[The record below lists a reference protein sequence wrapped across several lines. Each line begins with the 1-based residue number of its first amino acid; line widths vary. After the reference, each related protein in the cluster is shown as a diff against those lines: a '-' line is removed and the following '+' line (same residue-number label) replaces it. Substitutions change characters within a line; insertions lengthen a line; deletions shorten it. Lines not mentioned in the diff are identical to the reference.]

1 VEYLPDQNQH
11 DQGAEEPAP
20 GIFDR
25 VNNYLLLLYAVA
37 CFFMYF
43 SVTGLLIIRGNLIL
57 SLILPGIIAF
67 VIPMILLSRRFSLS
81 FRREY
86 RVGSPDIA
94 TTALVLIVAGGS
106 ILPVDA
112 ISSYFERMHPP
123 NADYIN
129 FLLSIKPK
137 GLLALIATG
146 LGTVIITPFG
156 EELLFRGF
164 VQRIFQRNMQGY
176 LAVTLASIIFGLCHF
191 SVALLP
197 GVILLGALFGYLFYR
212 TGNLLYPVIAHALY
226 NLVSLIRLNEMP
238 ESAIEAAEISS
249 PPLPWTA
256 ISLFALCSGIY
267 FLERHHA
274 DLDDAQRT

>member
-1 VEYLPDQNQH
+1 MPNQNEH
-11 DQGAEEPAP
+11 DQGPEEPAP

-25 VNNYLLLLYAVA
+25 VNNYLLLLYAIA

-43 SVTGLLIIRGNLIL
+43 SVSGILIIRGNLIL

-86 RVGSPDIA
+86 RVEVPDLG
-94 TTALVLIVAGGS
+94 TMTLVLIVAGGS

-112 ISSYFERMHPP
+112 ISSYFEKMHPP
-123 NADYIN
+123 NDDYIN

-137 GLLALIATG
+137 GFLALMATG

-164 VQRIFQRNMQGY
+164 IQRIFQRNMQGY
-176 LAVTLASIIFGLCHF
+176 LAVALSSIVFGLCHF
-191 SVALLP
+191 SIALLP

-212 TGNLLYPVIAHALY
+212 TGNLLYPVVAHALY
-226 NLVSLIRLNEMP
+226 NLVSLIRLYEMP

-249 PPLPWTA
+249 PPVVWTV
-256 ISLFALCSGIY
+256 ISIFALSAGIY

-274 DLDDAQRT
+274 EQDAAPRT

>member
-1 VEYLPDQNQH
+1 MPNQNENDQSP
-11 DQGAEEPAP
+11 EEPAP

-43 SVTGLLIIRGNLIL
+43 SVSGILIIRGNLIL

-86 RVGSPDIA
+86 RVEMPDLA
-94 TTALVLIVAGGS
+94 TTVLVLIVAGGS

-123 NADYIN
+123 DADYIN

-137 GLLALIATG
+137 GVLALIATG
-146 LGTVIITPFG
+146 FGTVIITPFG

-197 GVILLGALFGYLFYR
+197 GVVLLGAMFGYLFYR
-212 TGNLLYPVIAHALY
+212 TGNLLYPVFAHAVY
-226 NLVSLIRLNEMP
+226 NLVSLIRLHEMP
-238 ESAIEAAEISS
+238 ESVIEAAEISS
-249 PPLPWTA
+249 PSVFWTV
-256 ISLFALCSGIY
+256 ISIFALLGGIY

-274 DLDDAQRT
+274 ERDATSRT